1 MAKVL
6 IEFYSG
12 KTPENLISMLNERF
26 DSVCFL
32 YSTEKCTP
40 SETAKVALTELGTK
54 LLGAPPVFHDIGPL
68 TVSSA
73 LAELERIQNADD
85 CYYVDITGGDEA
97 FIAAAGIFRQR
108 RNENVFLHQ
117 YDVQSGTKLFSYP
130 ETNKS
135 EEVFPYFISAE
146 MLLRLNGT
154 VPILAPSY
162 SFTTGDLRDEILR
175 LWYAVRSR
183 PKAWNRFCCLDRD
196 EKIHTSLLTQKEIS
210 RGENAG
216 AYQSISARLKNAGIL
231 KDEKKIRHGTRDYM
245 TFRLDVS
252 PDALFLYDKAG
263 TLLEMYCALCAH
275 ESGMFHDIR
284 VGVKLDWDGTVMK
297 NGSPDPYNEIDLFL
311 MHGNLP
317 VVASCKN
324 TAPQNDYLYEI
335 TVMAK
340 HYGGFFAAPALF
352 CSGNAS
358 EGLKKRAEEMGVV
371 LIDGIRFKTPAQLI
385 PLLKKKFNRRK

>member
-12 KTPENLISMLNERF
+12 KTPENLISMLNEHF
-26 DSVCFL
+26 DSVYFL
-32 YSTEKCTP
+32 YSAEKCTP
-40 SETAKVALTELGTK
+40 SEEAKAAMKELGTK
-54 LLGAPPVFHDIGPL
+54 LLGTPPVFHDIGPL
-68 TVSSA
+68 TVVSA
-73 LAELERIQNADD
+73 LAELKRIQTSGNF
-85 CYYVDITGGDEA
+85 YYVDITGGDEA
-97 FIAAAGIFRQR
+97 FIAAAGIFQHQQKER
-108 RNENVFLHQ
+108 VVLHQ
-117 YDVQSGTKLFSYP
+117 YDVRNGTKRFSYP
-130 ETNKS
+130 RPSEP

-146 MLLRLNGT
+146 MLLRLNGSS
-154 VPILAPSY
+154 PILAPSY
-162 SFTTGDLRDEILR
+162 SFTTGDLKNEILR
-175 LWYAVRSR
+175 LWNAVRNR

-196 EKIHTSLLTQKEIS
+196 ETIDSSLLTQKEIS

-216 AYQSISARLKNAGIL
+216 AYQSISVRLKNAGIL
-231 KDEKKIRHGTRDYM
+231 KDEKKIRHGRRDYM

-275 ESGMFHDIR
+275 ESGLFHDIR
-284 VGVKLDWDGTVMK
+284 VGVKLDWNGTVLK
-297 NGSPDPYNEIDLFL
+297 SGAPDPYNEIDLFL

-324 TAPQNDYLYEI
+324 TVPQNDYLYEI

-340 HYGGFFAAPALF
+340 HYGGFFATPALF

-371 LIDGIRFKTPAQLI
+371 LIDGIRSKAPDQMI
-385 PLLKKKFNRRK
+385 PLIKKKFHHR